1 MERFRRACLSTGCLL
16 LGLGLAGCTTAEL
29 ATHTAKELQKPAP
42 SQQIGDYKVGNPY
55 QIAGVW
61 YYPKAD
67 YSYDQTGVG
76 SWYGPGFHG
85 KRTAN
90 GETYDENAMT
100 AAHPTLPMPSIVRV
114 SNLENGR
121 SIVVRINDRGPF
133 KNGRLIDMSKRGA
146 ALLGFQQQGTAKVRV
161 QVLEDESRQHAALAQ
176 GNAAQASAP
185 DAVPTVEVAAA
196 PLDAPSGSAASNVTA
211 ANGVTPA
218 QSGADRLAAAAA
230 PWPDGKVTR
239 SSVRT
244 SKLYIQAGAFLRL
257 DNATRLSIRL
267 SRFARSGVARAQVG
281 KQRFYRVRLGPLTS
295 VAEADRVLKRVLD
308 SGHRDA
314 RIVVQ

>member
-1 MERFRRACLSTGCLL
+1 MERLRRACRLTA
-16 LGLGLAGCTTAEL
+16 GLGLAFGLAACTTAEL

-42 SQQIGDYKVGNPY
+42 SQQVGDYKVGNPY

-61 YYPKAD
+61 YYPKVD
-67 YSYDQTGVG
+67 YSYDQTGVA

-85 KRTAN
+85 KQTAN

-114 SNLENGR
+114 TNLENGR
-121 SIVVRINDRGPF
+121 SIDVRINDRGPF

-146 ALLGFQQQGTAKVRV
+146 SLLGFQRQGTAKVRV
-161 QVLEDESRQHAALAQ
+161 QILEDESRLHAAVAQ
-176 GNAAQASAP
+176 GKEAQASAP
-185 DAVPTVEVAAA
+185 DAVPTVAVAAA
-196 PLDAPSGSAASNVTA
+196 PLDAPGSAGGTA
-211 ANGVTPA
+211 NNGAAPA
-218 QSGADRLAAAAA
+218 QNGAVEGFAATQA
-230 PWPDGKVTR
+230 PWPDGTVRR

-244 SKLYIQAGAFLRL
+244 SRLYIQAGAFLRL

-267 SRFARSGVARAQVG
+267 SRYAKSGVARAQVG
-281 KQRFYRVRLGPLTS
+281 KQRFYRVRLGPLAS

-308 SGHRDA
+308 SGHKDA

>member
-1 MERFRRACLSTGCLL
+1 MSRSPGKTLGAFLL
-16 LGLGLAGCTTAEL
+16 VLGMALAGCTSAEL
-29 ATHTAKELQKPAP
+29 ATHAAKGLQTPPPAK
-42 SQQIGDYKVGNPY
+42 QVGDYKVGNPY

-61 YYPKAD
+61 YYPKVD
-67 YSYDQTGVG
+67 YSYDRTGVA

-85 KRTAN
+85 KLTAN

-114 SNLENGR
+114 TNLENGR

-133 KNGRLIDMSKRGA
+133 KNGRLIDMSRRGS

-161 QVLEDESRQHAALAQ
+161 QVLEDESRMHAVLAQ
-176 GNAAQASAP
+176 GEAAQADAP
-185 DAVPTVEVAAA
+185 EAVPMVEVAAA
-196 PLDAPSGSAASNVTA
+196 PLDAPGGTDAPARNGTASG
-211 ANGVTPA
+211 
-218 QSGADRLAAAAA
+218 GAVESLATGDA

-239 SSVRT
+239 SSVGSSR
-244 SKLYIQAGAFLRL
+244 LYVQAGAFLRL

-267 SRFARSGVARAQVG
+267 SRVAKSGVMRARVG
-281 KQRFYRVRLGPLTS
+281 EQRFYRVRLGPLAS
-295 VAEADRVLKRVLD
+295 VADADRVLKRVLD